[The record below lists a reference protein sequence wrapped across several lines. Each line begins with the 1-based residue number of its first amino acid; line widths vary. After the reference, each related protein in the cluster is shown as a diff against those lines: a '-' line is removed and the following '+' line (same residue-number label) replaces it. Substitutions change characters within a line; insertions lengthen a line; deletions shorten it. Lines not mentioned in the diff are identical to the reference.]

1 MENKKTSIAEILNSE
16 SKRVSGPN
24 ESNQMDRAL
33 LLTILDNQALILAAL
48 LNKSEEQMSDY
59 NVISFESQL
68 EILETTTTTA
78 HHSERDSDV
87 R

>member
-1 MENKKTSIAEILNSE
+1 MENNKTSIAEILNSE

-33 LLTILDNQALILAAL
+33 LLTILDNQARILAAI

-59 NVISFESQL
+59 NLISFESQL
-68 EILETTTTTA
+68 EILETI
-78 HHSERDSDV
+78 SK
-87 R
+87 

>member
-16 SKRVSGPN
+16 SKRLSGPN
-24 ESNQMDRAL
+24 ESNILDRAL

-48 LNKSEEQMSDY
+48 QNKSEQKMRRY

-68 EILETTTTTA
+68 EMIETIYK
-78 HHSERDSDV
+78 
-87 R
+87 

>member
-1 MENKKTSIAEILNSE
+1 MENKKTSIAEILNST
-16 SKRVSGPN
+16 SNGVSGPN

-68 EILETTTTTA
+68 EILETI
-78 HHSERDSDV
+78 SK
-87 R
+87 

>member
-16 SKRVSGPN
+16 SKRLSGPN

-33 LLTILDNQALILAAL
+33 MLTILDNQARILAAI

-59 NVISFESQL
+59 NLISFESQL
-68 EILETTTTTA
+68 EILETI
-78 HHSERDSDV
+78 SK
-87 R
+87 

>member
-24 ESNQMDRAL
+24 ASNILDRAL

-48 LNKSEEQMSDY
+48 QNKSEQKMRRY

-68 EILETTTTTA
+68 EMIETIYK
-78 HHSERDSDV
+78 
-87 R
+87 

>member
-33 LLTILDNQALILAAL
+33 LLTILDNQARILAAI

-59 NVISFESQL
+59 NLISFESQL
-68 EILETTTTTA
+68 EILETI
-78 HHSERDSDV
+78 
-87 R
+87 

>member
-1 MENKKTSIAEILNSE
+1 MENKKTSIAEILNST
-16 SKRVSGPN
+16 SNRVSGPN
-24 ESNQMDRAL
+24 ELNILDRAL

-68 EILETTTTTA
+68 EILETSTTTA
-78 HHSERDSDV
+78 HQSERDSDV

>member
-33 LLTILDNQALILAAL
+33 LLTILDNQARILAAI

-59 NVISFESQL
+59 NLISFESQL
-68 EILETTTTTA
+68 EILETI
-78 HHSERDSDV
+78 SK
-87 R
+87 

>member
-1 MENKKTSIAEILNSE
+1 MENKKTSIAEILNST
-16 SKRVSGPN
+16 SNRVSGPN
-24 ESNQMDRAL
+24 ESNILDRAL
-33 LLTILDNQALILAAL
+33 MLTILDNQALILAAL
-48 LNKSEEQMSDY
+48 QNKSEQKMREY
-59 NVISFESQL
+59 NLISFESQL

>member
-1 MENKKTSIAEILNSE
+1 MENKKTSIAEILISE

-24 ESNQMDRAL
+24 ESNILDRAL
-33 LLTILDNQALILAAL
+33 MLTILDNQALILAAL

-68 EILETTTTTA
+68 EILETI
-78 HHSERDSDV
+78 SK
-87 R
+87 

>member
-16 SKRVSGPN
+16 SKRLSGPN
-24 ESNQMDRAL
+24 ESNILDRAL
-33 LLTILDNQALILAAL
+33 MLTILDNQARILAAI

-68 EILETTTTTA
+68 EILET
-78 HHSERDSDV
+78 SFS
-87 R
+87 

>member
-1 MENKKTSIAEILNSE
+1 MENKKTSIAEILNST
-16 SKRVSGPN
+16 SNGVSGRN
-24 ESNQMDRAL
+24 ELNILDRAL

-48 LNKSEEQMSDY
+48 QNKSEQKMSDY
-59 NVISFESQL
+59 NLISFESQL

>member
-16 SKRVSGPN
+16 SKRLSGPN

-68 EILETTTTTA
+68 EILETI
-78 HHSERDSDV
+78 SK
-87 R
+87 

>member
-1 MENKKTSIAEILNSE
+1 MENKKTSIAEILNST
-16 SKRVSGPN
+16 SNGVSGPN
-24 ESNQMDRAL
+24 ELNQMDRAL
-33 LLTILDNQALILAAL
+33 LLTILDNQARILAVL
-48 LNKSEEQMSDY
+48 QNKSEQKMSDY
-59 NVISFESQL
+59 NLISFESQL